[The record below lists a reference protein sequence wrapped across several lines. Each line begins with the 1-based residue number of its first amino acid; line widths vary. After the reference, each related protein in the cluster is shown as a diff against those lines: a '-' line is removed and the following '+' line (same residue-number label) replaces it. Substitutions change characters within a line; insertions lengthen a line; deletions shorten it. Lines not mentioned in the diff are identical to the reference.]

1 MSHKNLKMSR
11 TQNVPLIEKKAVWF
25 ENSDFVAVELIQP
38 QIYERK
44 VLQRTKKYLKPNDHP
59 KDLKVVSQVR
69 VATRRPS
76 LPFLRKKEKEK
87 KEEMSLETACRPL
100 DNLDMCFW
108 TSMKWNSLHIL
119 VYSCCLRIILV
130 LTHEYGFSI
139 LVKNIYHFSSLTCWF
154 SFYHFKVLMIIRM
167 IRYWNEMF
175 SFASLC

>member
-25 ENSDFVAVELIQP
+25 ENSDFVAVGLIQP
-38 QIYERK
+38 QIYERI
-44 VLQRTKKYLKPNDHP
+44 VLQRAKKYLKPNDHP

-100 DNLDMCFW
+100 DNLDICFC

-139 LVKNIYHFSSLTCWF
+139 LVRGRAHIT
-154 SFYHFKVLMIIRM
+154 
-167 IRYWNEMF
+167 
-175 SFASLC
+175 